1 MNHITFVR
9 VAYWFGALID
19 TVMGTAMSFPPMMR
33 LMLGLS
39 YSQVSVDTRCALSSA
54 AALMFGWT
62 ALLIWG
68 SFRPVARRGVLLL
81 TIVPV
86 IAGLALSVLQGFVL
100 GYIPLNGAVRVWC
113 LQAVLVSVFAV
124 AYRVAARSE
133 LANDN
138 SAELELPD
146 GY

>member
-1 MNHITFVR
+1 MNHILFLR
-9 VAYWFGALID
+9 FAYWLGALVD
-19 TVMGTAMSFPPMMR
+19 ALMGVAMTFPPMMR

-39 YSQVSVDTRCALSSA
+39 YGQVSVDTRVALSSA

-68 SFRPVARRGVLLL
+68 SLRPVARRGVLLL

-100 GYIPLNGAVRVWC
+100 GYIPLNGSIPVWC
-113 LQAVLVSVFAV
+113 LQALLIIVFAI
-124 AYRVAARSE
+124 AYHAAGRTCS
-133 LANDN
+133 
-138 SAELELPD
+138 
-146 GY
+146 